1 MPYIS
6 NPVATTFDLDFDT
19 IAEQF
24 TFTRGSEATFV
35 NEQGLIE
42 STNQLGPELVTN
54 GDFSVDSN
62 WTKLIG
68 WTISGGS
75 ANCALGG
82 TDIFQSKP
90 AGFWNGKTLKVTYT
104 VSNYV
109 QGEVRPAFWN
119 PGITEGTYVSA
130 NGTYTEYISPT
141 TDAGQFGFRTN
152 LSNFIGSIDN
162 VSVKEVISATNT
174 PRIDYSTGAEAFL
187 LEPQSTNLIPYS
199 EDFSQLW
206 SADDATLISNSVVS
220 PDGTQNA
227 STLIGSTV
235 NSRHNISRGSSGSVD
250 ASFSLFV
257 KAKELK
263 YLQIASANTTNQYVN
278 FDIESGIIGNV
289 GSSFSNAKIENYSN
303 GWYRVSVVSLNQYN
317 SYYISLV
324 SGLNAGWLESWVMPN
339 NTDGLYI
346 YGAQLEQQSYA
357 TSYIPTDGA
366 SATRN
371 QELCNNATPVI
382 NSEEGTLYAEIS
394 ALANDGTYRALT
406 ISDGTNSNVVRIY
419 YASATNRLTIEV
431 RSSNVNVFSKNYTL
445 TDSTQFNKIAVKYK
459 QNDFSLWVNGIEVGT
474 DSVGNAPISLSEL
487 SFNNG
492 VGTEPFFGN
501 TKGLKYYPKALADVQ
516 LEDLTTI

>member
-1 MPYIS
+1 
-6 NPVATTFDLDFDT
+6 
-19 IAEQF
+19 
-24 TFTRGSEATFV
+24 
-35 NEQGLIE
+35 
-42 STNQLGPELVTN
+42 
-54 GDFSVDSN
+54 
-62 WTKLIG
+62 
-68 WTISGGS
+68 
-75 ANCALGG
+75 
-82 TDIFQSKP
+82 
-90 AGFWNGKTLKVTYT
+90 
-104 VSNYV
+104 
-109 QGEVRPAFWN
+109 
-119 PGITEGTYVSA
+119 
-130 NGTYTEYISPT
+130 
-141 TDAGQFGFRTN
+141 
-152 LSNFIGSIDN
+152 

-346 YGAQLEQQSYA
+346 YGAQLEQRSYA
-357 TSYIPTDGA
+357 TSYIPTSGA
-366 SATRN
+366 AATRN

-394 ALANDGTYRALT
+394 ALADDLT
-406 ISDGTNSNVVRIY
+406 FRGLSISDGTTSNSCRIY
-419 YASATNRLTIEV
+419 YRN
-431 RSSNVNVFSKNYTL
+431 SSNRMQFLFTVGGASQVS
-445 TDSTQFNKIAVKYK
+445 STFDLADIKDYNKIAFSYK
-459 QNDFSLWVNGIEVGT
+459 QNDFKIYINGVKVITDTNGIV
-474 DSVGNAPISLSEL
+474 PSENTFNKL
-487 SFNNG
+487 SFNRG
-492 VGTEPFFGN
+492 GGGESFFGN
-501 TKGLKYYPKALADVQ
+501 TKDLKYYPKALADVQ